1 MSTPPSPKPKPPTSP
16 APKLPPLGANNAKKL
31 LSGAG
36 GSIGA
41 GHSTAGGTPLSNLV
55 PGAKKDG
62 SKTGEDHS
70 ITAKHSFNNASGGH
84 GKNAAKGGSGG
95 GTAVPRRTAP
105 GA

>member
-1 MSTPPSPKPKPPTSP
+1 MSNPSSPKPS
-16 APKLPPLGANNAKKL
+16 PKLPPLGSNNAKKL

-41 GHSTAGGTPLSNLV
+41 GHSTAGGSPLSNLV
-55 PGAKKDG
+55 PGAKKTDG
-62 SKTGEDHS
+62 KSGMDHS
-70 ITAKHSFNNASGGH
+70 ITAQHKFNSGGGGPGH

>member
-1 MSTPPSPKPKPPTSP
+1 MSKPT
-16 APKLPPLGANNAKKL
+16 PKLPPLGSGNAKKL

-41 GHSTAGGTPLSNLV
+41 GHSTAGGTPLSSLV

-62 SKTGEDHS
+62 GKTEDHS
-70 ITAKHSFNNASGGH
+70 ITAKHSFNTGGGPGH

>member
-1 MSTPPSPKPKPPTSP
+1 MSTPPSPKSPKSP
-16 APKLPPLGANNAKKL
+16 APKLPPLGSGNAKKL

-41 GHSTAGGTPLSNLV
+41 GHSTAGGTPLSSLV
-55 PGAKKDG
+55 PGAKKADG
-62 SKTGEDHS
+62 KTGEDHS
-70 ITAKHSFNNASGGH
+70 VTAKHNFNTGGGPGH